1 MDIGIV
7 PGEIGILPE
16 YREVTGTPRGV
27 IGPTWASRDKREGGR
42 RGPRAPP
49 LPSPNRTREGGGA
62 PPPFLPLFL
71 LFPPFSYS
79 YLERGSP
86 TPSGSRTPPRG
97 APSRPAAS
105 SPLAPLYTGAGGT
118 PKTHKLI
125 YGSFLSRVRCP
136 LPPYS
141 TSVISSRSLGE
152 ALCR

>member
-1 MDIGIV
+1 MV

-27 IGPTWASRDKREGGR
+27 NGPTWAKREKREGAR

-49 LPSPNRTREGGGA
+49 PPSPNRIREGGGA
-62 PPPFLPLFL
+62 PPFLPLFL

-86 TPSGSRTPPRG
+86 TPGGSRTPPL
-97 APSRPAAS
+97 ACPPWLAAS

-118 PKTHKLI
+118 PKKTQVDQLI
-125 YGSFLSRVRCP
+125 SPSRVRCP
-136 LPPYS
+136 PPPYS

-152 ALCR
+152 ALRR